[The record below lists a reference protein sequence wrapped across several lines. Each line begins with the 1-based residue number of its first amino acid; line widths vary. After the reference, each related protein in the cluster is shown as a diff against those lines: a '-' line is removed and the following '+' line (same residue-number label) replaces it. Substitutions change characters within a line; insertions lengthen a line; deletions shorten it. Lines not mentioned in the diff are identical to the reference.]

1 MASKISTTYR
11 NVQLG
16 DIIDNEQV
24 TQIDSDEDGVQLGFG
39 RPAQWTPLT
48 NGDTPVSVWR

>member
-16 DIIDNEQV
+16 DIIDNEEV
-24 TQIDSDEDGVQLGFG
+24 TQIDSDEEGVQLGFG

-48 NGDTPVSVWR
+48 NGETPVSVWR